1 MKCEAVQERMME
13 WMDGRLSPD
22 LANELKAHVDA
33 CPGCQAELAAT
44 QRFARLLDRPPPVSP
59 SPALRA
65 KVFADIAAEMTGHRP
80 AAASVRA
87 EEPPAPPQ
95 AAPSDGR
102 PRWLRLPLLQ
112 AAIACALVAAGYW
125 AGLRR
130 AQPGVA
136 AANAPAT
143 QQDIAE
149 VRAQINQLAGYTLE
163 QQQHASTDQ
172 RLETVLTTAASRQPT
187 PDAIDG
193 LITALAMDPSVNVRL
208 SAVQAL
214 YAHADQDVV
223 RTAIAVSLPRET
235 SPLVQLAMI
244 DFLTAAR
251 DRAAVPVL
259 TRLSTTADDPSV
271 KEAAGRAL
279 AQLEPSHF

>member
-13 WMDGRLSPD
+13 WMDGRVPPD

-44 QRFARLLDRPPPVSP
+44 QRFARLLDRPPAASP
-59 SPALRA
+59 SPQLRQGVYA
-65 KVFADIAAEMTGHRP
+65 MIAEEMAG
-80 AAASVRA
+80 AAAPGRRPEPTPARRA
-87 EEPPAPPQ
+87 WA
-95 AAPSDGR
+95 
-102 PRWLRLPLLQ
+102 WLRLPAVQ
-112 AAIACALVAAGYW
+112 AVAACALVAAGYL
-125 AGLRR
+125 AGVRR
-130 AQPGVA
+130 APAPTPPA
-136 AANAPAT
+136 AAPAT
-143 QQDIAE
+143 QQDVAE
-149 VRAQINQLAGYTLE
+149 IRAQIGQLVGYTLE
-163 QQQHASTDQ
+163 QQEHASADQ
-172 RLETVLTTAASRQPT
+172 RLETVLTTAAEPK
-187 PDAIDG
+187 PDQNAIDS

-214 YAHADQDVV
+214 YAHADQPVV
-223 RTAIAVSLPRET
+223 RTAVTVCLPRES

-251 DRAAVPVL
+251 DRSAIPVL

-279 AQLEPSHF
+279 AQLEPAHF

>member
-13 WMDGRLSPD
+13 WMDGRVPPD

-44 QRFARLLDRPPPVSP
+44 QRFARLLDRPPAVSP
-59 SPALRA
+59 TPELRKGVYAMIAEEMAGAPAPARRA
-65 KVFADIAAEMTGHRP
+65 EPRP
-80 AAASVRA
+80 AR
-87 EEPPAPPQ
+87 PAW
-95 AAPSDGR
+95 A
-102 PRWLRLPLLQ
+102 WLRLPAVQ
-112 AAIACALVAAGYW
+112 ALAACALVAAGYL

-130 AQPGVA
+130 APAPTPPTA
-136 AANAPAT
+136 ASAPAT
-143 QQDIAE
+143 QQDVAE
-149 VRAQINQLAGYTLE
+149 IRAQIGQLVGYTLE
-163 QQQHASTDQ
+163 QQEHASADQ
-172 RLETVLTTAASRQPT
+172 RLETVLTTAAEPKPNQN
-187 PDAIDG
+187 AIDS

-214 YAHADQDVV
+214 YAHADQPIV
-223 RTAIAVSLPRET
+223 RTAVAVSLPRES

-251 DRAAVPVL
+251 DRSAIPVL
-259 TRLSTTADDPSV
+259 TKLSTTADDPSV

-279 AQLEPSHF
+279 AQLEPAHF